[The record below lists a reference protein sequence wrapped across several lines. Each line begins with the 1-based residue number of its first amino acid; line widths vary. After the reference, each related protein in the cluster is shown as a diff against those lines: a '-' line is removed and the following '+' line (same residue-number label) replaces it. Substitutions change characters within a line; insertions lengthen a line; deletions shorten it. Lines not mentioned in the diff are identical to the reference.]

1 MLNVGGKKV
10 VGKWDITNR
19 VAKFFYFAA
28 AENSFFLWEAT
39 TQNIPPAA
47 PSSFTL
53 CRVSSL
59 NQMTKRSFYF
69 VDLWQLLIEC
79 CCPDFLLQSLNR
91 ISSISQFYTAG
102 RPGGGDAGLCLSIWK
117 WTLTI
122 SGHLIEVSIC
132 TWMLWETRHHPKHH
146 PPTSTLTANLFTF
159 QPKAISAGAL
169 CVVVRRWQRLF
180 FIDGNVY

>member
-102 RPGGGDAGLCLSIWK
+102 RPGGGGRRTLSEHLKMDLDNQWPLNWSIHLHMNVVGDEASSQ
-117 WTLTI
+117 TPPSNLHPHRQPFYL
-122 SGHLIEVSIC
+122 SAQGH
-132 TWMLWETRHHPKHH
+132 
-146 PPTSTLTANLFTF
+146 
-159 QPKAISAGAL
+159 
-169 CVVVRRWQRLF
+169 
-180 FIDGNVY
+180 